1 MKGELH
7 LPDLPEIPVALSPV
21 GGMPEAGER
30 RARPN
35 WALRLRDRLM
45 GYTPLLLM
53 TMLALGTWL
62 IAKNTPGLIS
72 PSAPG
77 AVKHDPDY
85 TVDRFTLQRFAPDGS
100 LKVQIDGDHM
110 RHYPDDD
117 TMEVDKIRV
126 VSSDPDGRRMTATA
140 LQGRAKGDGSEVWL
154 DGQAQV
160 VSEAAS
166 QVPVQMNG
174 EHLRAEPKLKRVD
187 SDWPVIVQQGDSEFH
202 AEGMFYD
209 ADTRVLTLRG
219 ATHALLQQSLKQQAG
234 SKPPPATATRPAGK
248 AAAK

>member
-7 LPDLPEIPVALSPV
+7 LPDLPEIPVALSPI
-21 GGMPEAGER
+21 GGAPDSGER
-30 RARPN
+30 RVRPH
-35 WALRLRDRLM
+35 WVMRLREKLM
-45 GYTPLLLM
+45 GYLPLLLM
-53 TMLALGTWL
+53 TVLALGTWL
-62 IAKNTPGLIS
+62 VAKNTPGLLA
-72 PSAPG
+72 PSTPA
-77 AVKHDPDY
+77 ALRHEPDY
-85 TVDRFTLQRFAPDGS
+85 TVDHFTMQRFDPNGA

-126 VSSDPDGRRMTATA
+126 VSTDPDGRKLTAGA
-140 LQGRAKGDGSEVWL
+140 LQGRAKGDASEVWL

-160 VSEAAS
+160 VSEAAG

-219 ATHALLQQSLKQQAG
+219 ATHALLQPKALKAASPSTG
-234 SKPPPATATRPAGK
+234 KVAK